1 MQTYLDCYP
10 CVLRQA
16 LEAARMAGATEAQ
29 ERNIVQQTLEI
40 LKNLPSGASPPEI
53 GSRVHHLV
61 RELTGNNDP
70 YLDVKQASTLQA
82 LEMLPKL
89 RALLEKSED
98 RLETAVRLSIAGNI
112 IDFGPNRNYDLW
124 DVVQRVIGQD
134 FAIDDMADLRK
145 DLAAS
150 RSVLFLGDNA
160 GETVFDRLL
169 IETLGVPVTYVV
181 RGGPVLND
189 ATIEDAFAVGIDQ
202 VAEVVTNGARMPGT
216 SLDKCSQDFVE
227 RFESADLILAK
238 GMGNYETLSEVS
250 APIYFLLQVK
260 CRIIGV
266 DVGVPAESIIL
277 KRGIRRFT
285 NPDVSL

>member
-16 LEAARMAGATEAQ
+16 LEAARMAGASHAQ
-29 ERNIVQQTLEI
+29 EREVIQRTLDI
-40 LKNLPSGASPPEI
+40 LKSLPSGASPPEI

-61 RELTGNNDP
+61 RELTANNDP
-70 YLDVKQASTLQA
+70 YQDVKLASTRKA

-89 RALLEKSED
+89 RALLENSED
-98 RLETAVRLSIAGNI
+98 RLETAVRISIAGNI

-124 DVVQRVIGQD
+124 GVVQRVMSQD
-134 FAIDDMADLRK
+134 FAINDMADLRK

-150 RSVLFLGDNA
+150 SSILFLGDNA

-169 IETLGVPVTYVV
+169 IETLDVPVTYVV

-189 ATIEDAFAVGIDQ
+189 ATIEDALAAGIEQ
-202 VAEVVTNGARMPGT
+202 VAEVVTNGARLPGT
-216 SLDKCSQDFVE
+216 SLSKCSSDFVE
-227 RFESADLILAK
+227 RFESANLILAK

-250 APIYFLLQVK
+250 APIFFLLQVK
-260 CRIIGV
+260 CPIIGV
-266 DVGVPAESIIL
+266 DVGAPDGSIVL
-277 KRGIRRFT
+277 KRGK
-285 NPDVSL
+285 